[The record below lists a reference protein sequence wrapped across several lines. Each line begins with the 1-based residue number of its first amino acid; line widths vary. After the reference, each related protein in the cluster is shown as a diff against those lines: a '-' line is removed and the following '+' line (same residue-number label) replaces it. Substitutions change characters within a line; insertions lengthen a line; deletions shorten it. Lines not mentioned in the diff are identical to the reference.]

1 MSDNEFN
8 ALLLS
13 ADDEGKVSQSFETLS
28 NDRLPEGDVTVAV
41 KYTTLNYKD
50 GMILSGIGKLV
61 RDYPHV
67 PGIDFSGVV
76 EESAHPDY
84 KPGDEVILTGWRVG
98 EVHWG
103 GFATRARV
111 SGDWLVPLPKGLSL
125 EQSMAIGTAG
135 LTAMLAIMTLEE
147 HGRLTP
153 DADKEVLVTGGAGG
167 VGSVA
172 VSILANLGYKVAAST
187 GREEQHGYLKSLGAT
202 TIVSRD
208 ELIEAPRGPLSKER
222 WAGAIDNVGGP
233 TLHHVLTTLSY
244 WGACA
249 SVGNA
254 GSFKLDTTVLPF
266 LLRGINLCGIDSA
279 TCPKDRRVVAWDRL
293 STQLPQD
300 KLSDATN
307 RAGFAELPELASKIL
322 KGQIRGRMVIDVN
335 R

>member
-1 MSDNEFN
+1 MSDTEFK

-13 ADDEGKVSQSFETLS
+13 ADAEGKVSSSFETLG

-50 GMILSGIGKLV
+50 GMILNGIGKLV

-76 EESAHPDY
+76 EQSAHPDC

-111 SGDWLVPLPKGLSL
+111 KGDWLVPLPKGLTL

-135 LTAMLAIMTLEE
+135 FTAMLAIMTLEE
-147 HGRLTP
+147 HKLTP

-167 VGSVA
+167 VGSIA
-172 VSILANLGYKVAAST
+172 VSVLANIGYKVAAST
-187 GREEQHGYLKSLGAT
+187 GRAEQHDYLKSLGAT
-202 TIVSRD
+202 TIVDRD
-208 ELIEAPRGPLSKER
+208 ELVTPPKGPLARER

-233 TLHHVLTTLSY
+233 TLHHVLATLGY

-279 TCPKDRRVVAWDRL
+279 TCPKARRVEAWGRL
-293 STQLPQD
+293 AKQLPLD
-300 KLSDATN
+300 KLEAVTN
-307 RAGFAELPELASKIL
+307 RAGFAELPALAGQIL
-322 KGQIRGRMVIDVN
+322 KGQVRGRMVIDVN
-335 R
+335 G

>member
-1 MSDNEFN
+1 MSDTEFN
-8 ALLLS
+8 ALLLN
-13 ADDEGKVSQSFETLS
+13 ADDEGKVSAGFETLG

-50 GMILSGIGKLV
+50 GMILNGLGKLV
-61 RDYPHV
+61 RTYPHV

-76 EESAHPDY
+76 EESEHPDY
-84 KPGDEVILTGWRVG
+84 KAGDEVILTGWRVG

-103 GFATRARV
+103 GYATRARV
-111 SGDWLVPLPKGLSL
+111 NGDWLVPLPSGISL
-125 EQSMAIGTAG
+125 EQAMAIGTAG
-135 LTAMLAIMTLEE
+135 FTAMLSIMTLEE
-147 HGRLTP
+147 HGLSK
-153 DADKEVLVTGGAGG
+153 DAENEVLVTGGAGG

-172 VSILANLGYKVAAST
+172 VSVLANLGYKVAAST
-187 GREEQHGYLKSLGAT
+187 GREEQHDYLKGLGAT

-208 ELIEAPRGPLSKER
+208 ELVEAPKGPLARER

-233 TLHHVLTTLSY
+233 TLHHVLATLGY
-244 WGACA
+244 WGTCA

-279 TCPKDRRVVAWDRL
+279 TCPKSRRVVAWDRL
-293 STQLPQD
+293 SKELPME
-300 KLSDATN
+300 KLDEVTN
-307 RAGFAELPELASKIL
+307 RAGFAELPDLAGQIL

-335 R
+335 G

>member
-1 MSDNEFN
+1 MSDTEFK

-13 ADDEGKVSQSFETLS
+13 ADAEGKVSSSFETLG

-50 GMILSGIGKLV
+50 GMILNGIGKLV

-76 EESAHPDY
+76 EQSAHPDY

-111 SGDWLVPLPKGLSL
+111 KGDWLVPLPKGLTL

-135 LTAMLAIMTLEE
+135 FTAMLAIMTLEE
-147 HGRLTP
+147 HKLTP

-167 VGSVA
+167 VGSIA
-172 VSILANLGYKVAAST
+172 VSVLANIGYKVAAST
-187 GREEQHGYLKSLGAT
+187 GRAEQHDYLKSLGAT
-202 TIVSRD
+202 TIVDRD
-208 ELIEAPRGPLSKER
+208 ELVTPPKGPLARER

-233 TLHHVLTTLSY
+233 TLHHVLATLGY

-266 LLRGINLCGIDSA
+266 LLQGINLCGIDSA
-279 TCPKDRRVVAWDRL
+279 TCPKDAGSRHGAVWPK
-293 STQLPQD
+293 QLPLN
-300 KLSDATN
+300 KLEAVTN
-307 RAGFAELPELASKIL
+307 RAGFAELPALAGQIL
-322 KGQIRGRMVIDVN
+322 KGQVRGRMVIDVN
-335 R
+335 G